1 MVDLSALPTPAT
13 PHGEGTAP
21 TAGSRHNGWTRDK
34 MLRFLELLA
43 GSGSVTASAKAVGM
57 SRQSAYKLRTRLY
70 GQPFDLAWEAALEF
84 GLNAVAHE
92 AVDRALNGTLVP
104 VYHRGELVGER
115 RVFNER
121 AVLNLLLA
129 APMIGRHHHARDWAT
144 KNWVDLIGRISEG
157 PIVWTEEER
166 ALGDPDHPLHA
177 HYSQSA
183 AADDSGESES
193 EEEDAGAGAAAV
205 ENPGCL
211 DRDLDA
217 YENLSAQDFIDK
229 QSHYGPAGPFSADA
243 NAARARRLSVPR
255 IRQL

>member
-1 MVDLSALPTPAT
+1 
-13 PHGEGTAP
+13 
-21 TAGSRHNGWTRDK
+21 
-34 MLRFLELLA
+34 MLRFIELLA

-57 SRQSAYKLRTRLY
+57 SRQSAYRLRSRLY

-121 AVLNLLLA
+121 AVLNLMLA
-129 APMIGRHHHARDWAT
+129 APQIGRHHHARDWAT
-144 KNWVDLIGRISEG
+144 KNWVELTGRIAEG

-177 HYSQSA
+177 HYMQGIEAGDPDEDGDAS
-183 AADDSGESES
+183 DST
-193 EEEDAGAGAAAV
+193 DAGAGDAADIDD
-205 ENPGCL
+205 PGCL

-217 YENLSAQDFIDK
+217 YENPSAQNFIDT
-229 QSHYGPAGPFSADA
+229 QSHYGPAGPFAA
-243 NAARARRLSVPR
+243 NGNAARPNRLAVPR